1 MNRISLLHRASAFLR
16 GGVIT
21 RLILSVVWLGIAPV
35 WAAEQGPKHSSSFQY
50 DSKGRRDPFTPLV
63 REGKL
68 VNVMPGTQLSASRP
82 VLFGILWDPGGQS
95 IALLNDTEVKVGD
108 TIGGYRVQEIRQDA
122 VVLIDGGEPV
132 VLQLVFETPPSKF
145 SPRTTTGGEGQ

>member
-1 MNRISLLHRASAFLR
+1 MNHFSLPDRASAFLS

-21 RLILSVVWLGIAPV
+21 RLVLSLVWLGVGPV
-35 WAAEQGPKHSSSFQY
+35 WAAERTPTQPASFQY

-68 VNVMPGTQLSASRP
+68 VNVIPGTQLSVSRP

-95 IALLNDTEVKVGD
+95 LALLNDTEAKVGD
-108 TIGGYRVQEIRQDA
+108 MIGGYRVAEIRQDA